1 MEVLTD
7 KNININFNYTTLILN
22 EKIMQDEEKF
32 QKSIGNN
39 IKEIVYIKVNELDR
53 TNMDFKNENIGI
65 AIVRT
70 ERYGKA
76 SMIVGSY
83 DLENSTIND
92 ANVFT
97 RNLNVAK
104 EASIKYKGLLREI
117 KTKENGAMYMV
128 NLSEPV
134 KIDGAIKGE
143 YR

>member
-1 MEVLTD
+1 
-7 KNININFNYTTLILN
+7 
-22 EKIMQDEEKF
+22 MQDEEKF

-117 KTKENGAMYMV
+117 NTKENGAMYMV

-134 KIDGAIKGE
+134 KIDVAIKGE